1 MSTFA
6 ANFPIKQ
13 FRMRIKACVIAL
25 LCILFS
31 QTNQAQ
37 VLVTTTLPDTIS
49 HWEKNNTV
57 GIDLNQVAFV
67 NWSVGG
73 NNSVAGIVKGAFTRK
88 YVNGNLNWNNELI
101 AKYGLNH
108 LQGQGTRKTDD
119 QLEINSTFGYRRD
132 TVSNWYYSA
141 KYNFKTQFAN
151 GYNYP
156 NTNDEISGP
165 FSPAY
170 IFLGVG
176 TEYIRKDLGL
186 NLYMSPL
193 TAKTTIVSNNT
204 LADQGAFGVTPA
216 VKDADGNIITHGKNS
231 RTEVGILIT
240 NQYKH
245 QIFTNIMLDNRFVFY
260 TDYLNNFGNIDVD
273 WQMQLDLTVNQYV
286 KANVGMHMIYDDD
299 IKNKVEKDGVQVT
312 EGPKLQIKQM
322 IGVGLTYAF

>member
-1 MSTFA
+1 
-6 ANFPIKQ
+6 
-13 FRMRIKACVIAL
+13 MRLKACIIVL

-31 QTNQAQ
+31 NTTKAQ
-37 VLVTTTLPDTIS
+37 IIITTTLPDSITY
-49 HWEKNNTV
+49 WERTNTV
-57 GIDLNQVAFV
+57 GLDLNQVSFV
-67 NWSVGG
+67 NWNVGG
-73 NNSVAGIVKGAFTRK
+73 NNSVAGLVKGAFIRK
-88 YVNGNLNWNNELI
+88 YVKGNLNWNNELI
-101 AKYGLNH
+101 LKFGLNR
-108 LQGQGTRKTDD
+108 QEGQGTRKTDD
-119 QLEINSTFGYRRD
+119 QIEMNSTFGYKHD

-141 KYNFKTQFAN
+141 KFNFKTQFAN

-156 NTNDEISGP
+156 NTTNEISGP
-165 FSPAY
+165 FAPAY

-186 NLYMSPL
+186 NLYISPL
-193 TAKTTIVSNNT
+193 TDKTTIVSNNT

-216 VKDADGNIITHGKNS
+216 VKDADGNIIQGGKNS

-240 NQYKH
+240 NQFKR

-273 WQMQLDLTVNQYV
+273 WQLQLDLTVNQYV

-312 EGPKLQIKQM
+312 EGPRIQLKQM
-322 IGVGLTYAF
+322 IGVGLSYTF

>member
-1 MSTFA
+1 
-6 ANFPIKQ
+6 
-13 FRMRIKACVIAL
+13 MRLKACIIVL

-31 QTNQAQ
+31 NTTKAQ
-37 VLVTTTLPDTIS
+37 VIITTTLPDSITY
-49 HWEKNNTV
+49 WERTNTV
-57 GIDLNQVAFV
+57 GLDLNQVSFV
-67 NWSVGG
+67 NWNVGG
-73 NNSVAGIVKGAFTRK
+73 NNSVAGLVKGAFIRK
-88 YVNGNLNWNNELI
+88 YVKGNLNWNNELI
-101 AKYGLNH
+101 LKFGLNR
-108 LQGQGTRKTDD
+108 QEGQGTRKTDD
-119 QLEINSTFGYRRD
+119 QIEMNSTFGYKHD

-141 KYNFKTQFAN
+141 KFNFKTQFAN

-156 NTNDEISGP
+156 NTTNEISGP
-165 FSPAY
+165 FAPAY

-186 NLYMSPL
+186 NLYISPL
-193 TAKTTIVSNNT
+193 TDKTTIVSNNT

-216 VKDADGNIITHGKNS
+216 VKDADGNIIQGGKNS

-240 NQYKH
+240 NQFKR

-273 WQMQLDLTVNQYV
+273 WQLQLDLTVNQYV

-312 EGPKLQIKQM
+312 EGPRIQLKQM
-322 IGVGLTYAF
+322 IGVGLSYTF